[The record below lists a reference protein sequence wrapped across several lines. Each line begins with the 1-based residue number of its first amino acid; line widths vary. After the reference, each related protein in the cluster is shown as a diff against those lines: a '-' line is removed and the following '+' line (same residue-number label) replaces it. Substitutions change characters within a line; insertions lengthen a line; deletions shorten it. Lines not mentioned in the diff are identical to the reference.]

1 MSKYIGIDISN
12 KDCKGMFL
20 YCLTDL
26 KKITTTGE
34 ANKLIGKVFK
44 IQLRIRVDGKRGKK
58 TFTFESRKTTFLK
71 AIEFVATQRTE
82 IRETLKING
91 TLVEP
96 KKINETNTDSK
107 QQDTF
112 YDKVEYF
119 LEVKSISARPSTIQN
134 YSTTLENHS
143 KPLHDKL
150 IENITL
156 DDIQKII
163 NDLLTKRADATV
175 VLYVRTLRTF
185 LAKHKAPVIKEW
197 DELSLPIVDNKIG
210 YLLKLEDTKMI
221 IHAMRG
227 YSGTTV
233 ENETFYQFEE
243 IKNIFSFLLSG
254 RRINEVLQLK
264 YTDINFEANTFT
276 IPSTASKGKKELVFN
291 LDNYLVA
298 SIRSQARLSNI
309 DLSNPLINKKLFK
322 YTKETPR
329 IHFQNLL
336 RALKLPK
343 LRLHD
348 IRHMLAS
355 TLVQNKV
362 PIADISVMLG
372 HSSIAI
378 TEARYAS
385 KNKDQASRAVQAFN
399 TLTKTNTDDATK
411 NKLDKLRLLLPEKS
425 DEQLLALLEVL

>member
-1 MSKYIGIDISN
+1 MSEYISIDISN

-20 YCLTDL
+20 NCSTDL
-26 KKITTTGE
+26 KKIITIGE

-44 IQLRIRVDGKRGKK
+44 IQLRTRVDGKRGKK
-58 TFTFESRKTTFLK
+58 TFSFESSKITFLK
-71 AIEFVATQRTE
+71 AIELVASKRANT
-82 IRETLKING
+82 RETLKVNG
-91 TLVEP
+91 TLIEQ
-96 KKINETNTDSK
+96 KKTDDTDSIR
-107 QQDTF
+107 QDTF

-119 LEVKSISARPSTIQN
+119 LEVKSISARPSTMQN
-134 YSTTLENHS
+134 YSTTLNTHS

-150 IENITL
+150 IPNITI

-163 NDLLTKRADATV
+163 NDLLTKRAAATV
-175 VLYVRTLRTF
+175 VLYARTLRTF

-197 DELSLPIVDNKIG
+197 DELSLPDIDNKVA
-210 YLLKLEDTKMI
+210 YLLKLEDTKKI
-221 IHAMRG
+221 INAMRG

-233 ENETFYQFEE
+233 GNEIFYQFEE
-243 IKNIFSFLLSG
+243 IKNIFTFLLSG

-264 YTDINFEANTFT
+264 YTDINFEANTFS
-276 IPSTASKGKKELVFN
+276 IPATTAKGKKELVFN
-291 LDNYLVA
+291 LDNYLV
-298 SIRSQARLSNI
+298 STIQSQAKLNNI
-309 DLSNPLINKKLFK
+309 DLSEPLLNKKLFK

-378 TEARYAS
+378 TEARYAT
-385 KNKDQASRAVQAFN
+385 KNKDQASRAVEAFN
-399 TLTKTNTDDATK
+399 ALTKTGTDEVTK
-411 NKLDKLRLLLPEKS
+411 NKLDKLRILLPEKT
-425 DEQLLALLEVL
+425 DEQLLALIEVF